1 MGIPISLV
9 PMYMSGQMT
18 ERAAKSTRFP
28 IMCFRNSPSF
38 FSSIC
43 QFRGANQ
50 WVRKSWLGEGMTF
63 SHQCVGVVC
72 DTCLTPGYFSVINL
86 SMSLSNTMLTWLC
99 SRIQML

>member
-28 IMCFRNSPSF
+28 IMCLRNSPSF

-43 QFRGANQ
+43 GERGAHQ
-50 WVRKSWLGEGMTF
+50 RLGGSLGSRGRYRALLPYLSDTLVLLR
-63 SHQCVGVVC
+63 HQFVHVLVKH
-72 DTCLTPGYFSVINL
+72 DVDVAL
-86 SMSLSNTMLTWLC
+86 
-99 SRIQML
+99 Q